1 MSDKKTEQEELSE
14 MDPTEQ
20 PPENPEPEKAEQPAE
35 ASDDPLVR
43 ITELEE
49 QLAAAKENEL
59 RAVAEQENA
68 RRRADQEVQK
78 ARKFALERLV
88 NELLPVVDNLERAME
103 LMQNDESLNK
113 AIFEGVELTHKEFT
127 STLTRQ
133 GVEVVDPQGEPFN
146 PEHHQAISM
155 QEQADVEPNSV
166 LQVIQ
171 KGYLLNGRL
180 LRPAMVV
187 VSKSVS

>member
-14 MDPTEQ
+14 IDPTEQ
-20 PPENPEPEKAEQPAE
+20 APESPEPEKSPRASE
-35 ASDDPLVR
+35 ASDDPAVR
-43 ITELEE
+43 IAELEDD
-49 QLAAAKENEL
+49 LATAQENEL

-88 NELLPVVDNLERAME
+88 NELLPVVDNLERAMQ
-103 LMQNDESLNK
+103 LMQEDQSLNK
-113 AIFEGVELTHKEFT
+113 AIFEGIELTHKEFT
-127 STLTRQ
+127 STLMRQ
-133 GVEVVDPQGEPFN
+133 GIEVVEPQGEPFN

-155 QEQADVEPNSV
+155 QEQADAEPNSV

-187 VSKSVS
+187 VSKSTS

>member
-14 MDPTEQ
+14 IDPTEQ
-20 PPENPEPEKAEQPAE
+20 APESSEPEKPEQTSE
-35 ASDDPLVR
+35 AGDDPQAR
-43 ITELEE
+43 IAELE
-49 QLAAAKENEL
+49 AALVTVKENEL
-59 RAVAEQENA
+59 RAVAEQQNA
-68 RRRADQEVQK
+68 QRRADQEVQK
-78 ARKFALERLV
+78 ARKFALERLI
-88 NELLPVVDNLERAME
+88 NELLPVVDNLERAMQ
-103 LMQNDESLNK
+103 LMQDDETLNK

-155 QEQADVEPNSV
+155 QEQADAEPNSV

-187 VSKSVS
+187 VSKSST

>member
-14 MDPTEQ
+14 IDPTEQ
-20 PPENPEPEKAEQPAE
+20 PPVSEEPENSEPVSE
-35 ASDDPLVR
+35 PSDDPSLR
-43 ITELEE
+43 IRELEE
-49 QLAAAKENEL
+49 ALAAAKENEL

-78 ARKFALERLV
+78 ARKFALERLI
-88 NELLPVVDNLERAME
+88 NELLSVVDNLERAMQ
-103 LMQNDESLNK
+103 LMQDDEAINK
-113 AIFEGVELTHKEFT
+113 AIFEGIELTHKEFT
-127 STLTRQ
+127 STLGRQ

-155 QEQADVEPNSV
+155 QEQPDAEPNSV

-187 VSKSVS
+187 VSKSSS

>member
-1 MSDKKTEQEELSE
+1 VSDKKTEQEELSE
-14 MDPTEQ
+14 IDPTEQ
-20 PPENPEPEKAEQPAE
+20 APESPEPEKSPRASE
-35 ASDDPLVR
+35 ASDDPAVR
-43 ITELEE
+43 IAELEDD
-49 QLAAAKENEL
+49 LATAQENEL

-88 NELLPVVDNLERAME
+88 NELLPVVDNLERAMQ
-103 LMQNDESLNK
+103 LMQEDQSLNK
-113 AIFEGVELTHKEFT
+113 AIFEGIELTHKEFT
-127 STLTRQ
+127 STLMRQ
-133 GVEVVDPQGEPFN
+133 GIEVVEPQGEPFN

-155 QEQADVEPNSV
+155 QEQADAEPNSV

-187 VSKSVS
+187 VSKSTS

>member
-14 MDPTEQ
+14 IDPTEQ
-20 PPENPEPEKAEQPAE
+20 APESPEPEKSPRASE
-35 ASDDPLVR
+35 ASDDPAVR
-43 ITELEE
+43 IAELEDE
-49 QLAAAKENEL
+49 LATAQENEL

-88 NELLPVVDNLERAME
+88 NELLPVVDNLERAMQ
-103 LMQNDESLNK
+103 LMQEDQSLNK
-113 AIFEGVELTHKEFT
+113 AIFEGIELTHKEFT
-127 STLTRQ
+127 STLMRQ
-133 GVEVVDPQGEPFN
+133 GIEVVEPQGEPFN

-155 QEQADVEPNSV
+155 QEQADAEPNSV

-187 VSKSVS
+187 VSKSTS

>member
-1 MSDKKTEQEELSE
+1 VSDKKTEQEELSE
-14 MDPTEQ
+14 IDPTEQ
-20 PPENPEPEKAEQPAE
+20 APESPEPEKSPRASE
-35 ASDDPLVR
+35 ASDDPAVR
-43 ITELEE
+43 IAELEDE
-49 QLAAAKENEL
+49 LATAQENEL

-88 NELLPVVDNLERAME
+88 NELLPVVDNLERAMQ
-103 LMQNDESLNK
+103 LMQEDQSLNK
-113 AIFEGVELTHKEFT
+113 AIFEGIELTHKEFT
-127 STLTRQ
+127 STLMRQ
-133 GVEVVDPQGEPFN
+133 GIEVVEPQGEPFN

-155 QEQADVEPNSV
+155 QEQADAEPNSV

-187 VSKSVS
+187 VSKSTS

>member
-14 MDPTEQ
+14 IDPTEQ
-20 PPENPEPEKAEQPAE
+20 APESPEPEEAPKASE
-35 ASDDPLVR
+35 ASDDPTVR
-43 ITELEE
+43 ISELEE
-49 QLAAAKENEL
+49 ELATARENEL

-88 NELLPVVDNLERAME
+88 NDLLPVVDNLERAMQ
-103 LMQNDESLNK
+103 LMQEDESLNK
-113 AIFEGVELTHKEFT
+113 AIFEGIELTHKEFT
-127 STLTRQ
+127 STLKRQ
-133 GVEVVDPQGEPFN
+133 GVEVVEPQGEPFN

-155 QEQADVEPNSV
+155 QEQADAEPNSV
-166 LQVIQ
+166 LQVVQ

-180 LRPAMVV
+180 LRPAMVI
-187 VSKSVS
+187 VSKSAS